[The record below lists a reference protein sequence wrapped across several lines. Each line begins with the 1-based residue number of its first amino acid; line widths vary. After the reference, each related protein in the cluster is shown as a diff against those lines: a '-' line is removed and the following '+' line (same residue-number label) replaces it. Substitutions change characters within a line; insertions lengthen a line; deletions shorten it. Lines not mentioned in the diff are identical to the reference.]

1 MTRKN
6 PVKTKKP
13 AGRIEVRKSGV
24 HGRGVYA
31 TKPISKGARIIEYTG
46 KRILW
51 EDVPN
56 DLDDP
61 HTFLFGLDD
70 EKEVIDPTTG
80 GNEARWINHSCDPNC
95 EAIEENGRVF
105 IYALRNLRPGQ
116 TLFPEFYRRRIRI
129 DLSRTIGP
137 TERASSQPSVAIAIG
152 HLIHVPLRMAEHAD
166 RRSLQVERGPQPP
179 WNDVLAFIRQLA
191 PQLVPVSHRGL
202 EPFRG
207 MPREMFAELHLPRV
221 TDT

>member
-6 PVKTKKP
+6 PVKTKTRKP

-70 EKEVIDPTTG
+70 GKEVIDPTTG
-80 GNEARWINHSCDPNC
+80 GNEARWINHSCGPNC

-105 IYALRNLRPGQ
+105 IYALRNLRPGEE
-116 TLFPEFYRRRIRI
+116 LFY
-129 DLSRTIGP
+129 DY
-137 TERASSQPSVAIAIG
+137 A
-152 HLIHVPLRMAEHAD
+152 
-166 RRSLQVERGPQPP
+166 LQVDEPITSETEQESKCFCGTSRCRGTM
-179 WNDVLAFIRQLA
+179 
-191 PQLVPVSHRGL
+191 L
-202 EPFRG
+202 EPKS
-207 MPREMFAELHLPRV
+207 
-221 TDT
+221 